1 MHSMHTTTTSGLAAP
16 SHTRPHVAPAA
27 VPVAPRQQKQLSSPQ
42 PGQHHRLQH
51 QPQQERR
58 RAVRV
63 CVAQQEVVV
72 VDPIPA
78 LEPPAAANKSTGWRA
93 GLGEQVAACAS
104 VCLCVCVFVYGAE
117 GREEAQC

>member
-1 MHSMHTTTTSGLAAP
+1 
-16 SHTRPHVAPAA
+16 
-27 VPVAPRQQKQLSSPQ
+27 
-42 PGQHHRLQH
+42 
-51 QPQQERR
+51 
-58 RAVRV
+58 V

-93 GLGEQVAACAS
+93 GLGGQVAACAS

-117 GREEAQC
+117 GREEARCSEPHVCETLTPSELCALGCSSQCMCVVWVFTLLGKHASAWDMSP